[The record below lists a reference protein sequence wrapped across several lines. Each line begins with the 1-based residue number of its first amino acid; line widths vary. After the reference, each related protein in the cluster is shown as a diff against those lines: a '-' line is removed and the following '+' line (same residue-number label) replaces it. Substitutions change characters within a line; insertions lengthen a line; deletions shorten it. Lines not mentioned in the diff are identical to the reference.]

1 MKENTTIRDVSPEK
15 VKTAVAGLSFEDK
28 LFANALMQMGLA
40 YEAAKNKGKKEGENE
55 RTA

>member
-1 MKENTTIRDVSPEK
+1 MKENTNVRDVSPEK

-40 YEAAKNKGKKEGENE
+40 YEAAKNKGKAEENKA
-55 RTA
+55 RA